1 MHRKRPVLG
10 VACAA
15 ASGEAPTTTTEG
27 TSTLHDGK
35 TVLPLRVGVR
45 IDPKRLAGWPHELDR
60 RYVKSSNIMALIY
73 IGLTMMPL
81 LDAGGDC
88 DDNYEKMIITVVMT
102 MMMMTMMMM
111 MMMMM
116 TMTTKMRNMLS
127 MMAAMLMIMVL
138 MTWTAMFTMTTAS
151 DYDYGATRCV

>member
-60 RYVKSSNIMALIY
+60 RYVKSSNNIMALIY

-102 MMMMTMMMM
+102 MMMMTM

-151 DYDYGATRCV
+151 DYDYGAKRCV